1 MVRRLLREE
10 ASGRRYAVCSET
22 MIRKREFLALLKDVF
37 GAVSPSMRCDSMAV
51 LAFQEAAEAFVT
63 ERFAHMSKSRVNV

>member
-1 MVRRLLREE
+1 MMRRLLREE

-22 MIRKREFLALLKDVF
+22 MIRKREFLFIERCVGTVA
-37 GAVSPSMRCDSMAV
+37 PSMRCESTAV

-63 ERFAHMSKSRVNV
+63 ERFANMSKSEYN